1 MAADQGDAKAQV
13 NLGFMYSKGQDVAQD
28 YSAAVK
34 WLRMAADQGDAG
46 AQYNLGIMYKNGKGV
61 PQNTSEAL
69 RWLHKAQVKGHDNAK
84 QVMQMIMQ
92 KLRETRASQ

>member
-1 MAADQGDAKAQV
+1 
-13 NLGFMYSKGQDVAQD
+13 MYDNGRGVAQD

-34 WLRMAADQGDAG
+34 WYRMAADQGHAG
-46 AQYNLGIMYKNGKGV
+46 AQNNLGIMYCGGQGV